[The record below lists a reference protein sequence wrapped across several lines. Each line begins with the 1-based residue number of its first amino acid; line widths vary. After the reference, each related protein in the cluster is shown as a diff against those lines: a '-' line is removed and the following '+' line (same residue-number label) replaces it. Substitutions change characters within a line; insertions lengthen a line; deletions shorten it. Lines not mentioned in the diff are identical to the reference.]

1 MSRIIKIIL
10 TPFFL
15 TLFLFNGMGFCAD
28 VSEEVK
34 DYYRLGNVYYQQ
46 GRYKEAEEQYQKAL
60 DLIRRQEQD
69 VPGLSRKVIIE
80 EPREE
85 TEPVKTISVQP
96 PETSNQVEYRIG
108 DEDVLTISVWQNPD
122 LDQEA
127 VVRPD
132 GMVSFPLV
140 GDLQAAGLT
149 VSQFDQ
155 QLTKKLSEYVKY
167 PEVSISIKKI
177 GGKKVMVLGQVR
189 SPGVYSVTGAKTI
202 LEAISLA
209 GGFSDHAVSSS
220 VVLIRGGFGNPQ
232 AQRINLTKAL
242 NGSWRQNVSLQ
253 SEDVVFVPKKF
264 IANLN
269 YFLGQILDP
278 LSKGLYTADQLH
290 NW

>member
-10 TPFFL
+10 TLF
-15 TLFLFNGMGFCAD
+15 FLFNNSGFCAD

-60 DLIRRQEQD
+60 DLVRRQEQAA
-69 VPGLSRKVIIE
+69 PGISQTKKE
-80 EPREE
+80 EPGEE
-85 TEPVKTISVQP
+85 AEPIKTIPIEPS
-96 PETSNQVEYRIG
+96 ESSNQVEYRIG
-108 DEDVLTISVWQNPD
+108 EEDVLTISVWQNQD
-122 LDQEA
+122 LDQEV

-140 GDLQAAGLT
+140 GDLQAEGLT

-189 SPGVYSVTGAKTI
+189 NPGVYSVTGAKTI

-209 GGFSDHAVSSS
+209 GGFTDHAVSSS

-242 NGSWRQNVSLQ
+242 TGSWRQNVSLQ
-253 SEDVVFVPKKF
+253 SEDVIFIPKKF

-269 YFLGQILDP
+269 YFLSQILDP